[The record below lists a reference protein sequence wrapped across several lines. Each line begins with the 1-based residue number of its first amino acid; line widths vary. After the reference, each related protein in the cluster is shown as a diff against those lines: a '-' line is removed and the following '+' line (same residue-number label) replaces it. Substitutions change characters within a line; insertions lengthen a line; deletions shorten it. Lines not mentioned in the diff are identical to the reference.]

1 MWVSSSRHNQH
12 PDGCAHDFAQRT
24 PSPIRPPSGFLSNDL
39 LDSDVIAA
47 TLEQRRLARGDF
59 ADPSAGLRFFA
70 GSGEGGLLVA
80 GGAGGGGGDPVFDST
95 RAGTTHVLAST
106 KETVQVGVMDPSLPA
121 VLTIDSGDVVQYPD
135 TWYMWGNEPQFG
147 MSFEDREPIRRKYAQ
162 GPYSMPGP
170 VAIRGAEPGDVIEC
184 RMLKL
189 RPSAWGWNS
198 APHGVGALPDDFATP
213 YLHYIR
219 FDDDR
224 TSAGFTDG
232 VRIPLRPIQGVI
244 SVQPASDKP
253 VSAILTGAWGG
264 NIVLSELVAGT
275 SLFLP
280 VQVPGGK
287 MWTGDSHAAQG
298 DGVVN
303 QTAIET
309 AMDDLQIQ
317 YVLHKGRALWG
328 PIAETPTHWI
338 TLGYSNDSLDDAI
351 TAALRNAIAWISAAT
366 QLSGQDVYALYSIVG
381 SFRVT
386 QYAHQLGTVYS
397 SVPAK
402 TVHGMLPKTVF
413 APEIRAAISAHFRTF
428 S

>member
-1 MWVSSSRHNQH
+1 M
-12 PDGCAHDFAQRT
+12 
-24 PSPIRPPSGFLSNDL
+24 
-39 LDSDVIAA
+39 
-47 TLEQRRLARGDF
+47 
-59 ADPSAGLRFFA
+59 
-70 GSGEGGLLVA
+70 
-80 GGAGGGGGDPVFDST
+80 
-95 RAGTTHVLAST
+95 
-106 KETVQVGVMDPSLPA
+106 
-121 VLTIDSGDVVQYPD
+121 
-135 TWYMWGNEPQFG
+135 
-147 MSFEDREPIRRKYAQ
+147 
-162 GPYSMPGP
+162 
-170 VAIRGAEPGDVIEC
+170 
-184 RMLKL
+184 
-189 RPSAWGWNS
+189 
-198 APHGVGALPDDFATP
+198 
-213 YLHYIR
+213 
-219 FDDDR
+219 
-224 TSAGFTDG
+224 
-232 VRIPLRPIQGVI
+232 RIPLRPIQGVI

>member
-1 MWVSSSRHNQH
+1 M
-12 PDGCAHDFAQRT
+12 
-24 PSPIRPPSGFLSNDL
+24 
-39 LDSDVIAA
+39 
-47 TLEQRRLARGDF
+47 
-59 ADPSAGLRFFA
+59 
-70 GSGEGGLLVA
+70 
-80 GGAGGGGGDPVFDST
+80 
-95 RAGTTHVLAST
+95 
-106 KETVQVGVMDPSLPA
+106 
-121 VLTIDSGDVVQYPD
+121 
-135 TWYMWGNEPQFG
+135 
-147 MSFEDREPIRRKYAQ
+147 
-162 GPYSMPGP
+162 
-170 VAIRGAEPGDVIEC
+170 
-184 RMLKL
+184 
-189 RPSAWGWNS
+189 
-198 APHGVGALPDDFATP
+198 
-213 YLHYIR
+213 
-219 FDDDR
+219 
-224 TSAGFTDG
+224 
-232 VRIPLRPIQGVI
+232 RIPLRPIQGVI

-280 VQVPGGK
+280 VQVSGGK

-428 S
+428 T